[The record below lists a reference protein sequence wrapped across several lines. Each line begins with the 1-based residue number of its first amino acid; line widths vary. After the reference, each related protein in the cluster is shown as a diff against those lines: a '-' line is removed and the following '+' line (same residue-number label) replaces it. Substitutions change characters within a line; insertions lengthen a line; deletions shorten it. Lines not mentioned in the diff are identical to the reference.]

1 MSRQTSPYR
10 PNLDESLNRLTRTV
24 ALVGMMGAGKSTIG
38 RKLAARVGARFVDAD
53 EEIERAAGRTIPEI
67 FATYGEAEFRGGE
80 RKVIA
85 RLLEDDPHVLA
96 MGGGAFVN
104 AETRAATKATAA
116 SIWLKTD
123 LDTLHRRVL
132 RRANRPM
139 LFVDDPR
146 AELERLLEARTPSYS
161 EADIII
167 ESGEWSPDLTA
178 EQVEDALIAHGAAHQ
193 ANDDEYDFQ
202 AERHS

>member
-1 MSRQTSPYR
+1 
-10 PNLDESLNRLTRTV
+10 
-24 ALVGMMGAGKSTIG
+24 MMGAGKSTIG
-38 RKLAARVGARFVDAD
+38 RRLATRVGARFVDAD

-67 FATYGEAEFRGGE
+67 FATYGEEEFRDGE

-85 RLLEDDPHVLA
+85 RLLEDEPHVLA

-104 AETRAATKATAA
+104 DETRAATKASAM
-116 SIWLKTD
+116 SVWLKTD
-123 LDTLHRRVL
+123 LETLHRRVL

-139 LFVDDPR
+139 LFVDDPK
-146 AELERLLEARTPSYS
+146 AELEKLLAARTPSYS

-178 EQVEDALIAHGAAHQ
+178 EQVEDALIVHGAAHQ

-202 AERHS
+202 AERRT